1 MDNNCIIEWELYHNV
16 QYQKKIIKICTGIG
30 LNMLFPEYIT
40 IDLNPKIEQEI
51 INPIKNETPR
61 PKTPPKN

>member
-16 QYQKKIIKICTGIG
+16 QYQKKIIKICIGIG

-40 IDLNPKIEQEI
+40 IDLNPKIDTEI
-51 INPIKNETPR
+51 KPHIK
-61 PKTPPKN
+61 